1 MITTMSER
9 IKQIRKGK
17 NISQEEFG
25 NKIGITRSSVSLL
38 ESGRNNPS
46 EQTIK
51 LICQE
56 FRVNELWLRTG
67 QGNPDD
73 KLEGEERFALNI
85 GKLQNTDNETVMR
98 WVNAIAETNPE
109 LLEDIEKFFM
119 TLLGIKKSRTNPTL
133 FLDFL

>member
-1 MITTMSER
+1 MTTTMSER

-17 NISQEEFG
+17 DISQEEFG

-56 FRVNELWLRTG
+56 FSVNELWLRTE
-67 QGNPDD
+67 QGNPDE
-73 KLEGEERFALNI
+73 KLEGEERYALNI
-85 GKLQNTDNETVMR
+85 GKLQNTDDETVMR

-119 TLLGIKKSRTNPTL
+119 TLLGIKKEP
-133 FLDFL
+133 D

>member
-1 MITTMSER
+1 MTTTMIEL
-9 IKQIRKGK
+9 IKPIRKGK
-17 NISQEEFG
+17 DISQEEFG

-56 FRVNELWLRTG
+56 FSVNELWLRTG
-67 QGNPDD
+67 QGNPDE
-73 KLEGEERFALNI
+73 KLEGEERYALNI

-109 LLEDIEKFFM
+109 LLEDIEKFFL
-119 TLLGIKKSRTNPTL
+119 TLLGIKKEP
-133 FLDFL
+133 D

>member
-1 MITTMSER
+1 MTTTMSER

-17 NISQEEFG
+17 DISQEEFG

-51 LICQE
+51 LICE
-56 FRVNELWLRTG
+56 KFGVNELWLRTG
-67 QGNPDD
+67 QGNLDE
-73 KLEGEERFALNI
+73 KLEGEERYALNI

-119 TLLGIKKSRTNPTL
+119 TLLGIKKEP
-133 FLDFL
+133 D

>member
-1 MITTMSER
+1 MITTISER

-51 LICQE
+51 LICKE

-98 WVNAIAETNPE
+98 WINAIAETNPE

-119 TLLGIKKSRTNPTL
+119 TLLGIKKEP
-133 FLDFL
+133 D

>member
-1 MITTMSER
+1 MTTTMSEL

-17 NISQEEFG
+17 DISQEEFG

-56 FRVNELWLRTG
+56 FSVNELWLRTG
-67 QGNPDD
+67 QGNPDE
-73 KLEGEERFALNI
+73 KLEGEERYALNI

-119 TLLGIKKSRTNPTL
+119 TLLGIKKEP
-133 FLDFL
+133 D

>member
-17 NISQEEFG
+17 DISQEEFG

-56 FRVNELWLRTG
+56 FSVNELWLRTG
-67 QGNPDD
+67 QGNPDE
-73 KLEGEERFALNI
+73 KLEGEERYALNI

-119 TLLGIKKSRTNPTL
+119 TLLGIKKEP
-133 FLDFL
+133 D

>member
-119 TLLGIKKSRTNPTL
+119 TLLGIKKEP
-133 FLDFL
+133 D

>member
-1 MITTMSER
+1 MTTTMSER

-17 NISQEEFG
+17 DISQEEFG

-56 FRVNELWLRTG
+56 FSVNELWLRTG
-67 QGNPDD
+67 QGNPDE
-73 KLEGEERFALNI
+73 KLEGEERYALNI
-85 GKLQNTDNETVMR
+85 GKLQNTDDETVMR

-119 TLLGIKKSRTNPTL
+119 TLLGIKKEP
-133 FLDFL
+133 D

>member
-1 MITTMSER
+1 MTTTMSER

-17 NISQEEFG
+17 DISQEEFG

-56 FRVNELWLRTG
+56 FSVNELWLRTG
-67 QGNPDD
+67 QGNPDE
-73 KLEGEERFALNI
+73 KLEGEERYALNI

-109 LLEDIEKFFM
+109 LLEDIEKFFL
-119 TLLGIKKSRTNPTL
+119 TLLGIKKEP
-133 FLDFL
+133 D

>member
-17 NISQEEFG
+17 DISQEEFG

-56 FRVNELWLRTG
+56 FSVNELWLRTG
-67 QGNPDD
+67 QGNPDE
-73 KLEGEERFALNI
+73 KLEGEERYALNI

-109 LLEDIEKFFM
+109 LLEDIEKFFL
-119 TLLGIKKSRTNPTL
+119 TLLGIKKEP
-133 FLDFL
+133 D

>member
-1 MITTMSER
+1 MTTTMNER

-17 NISQEEFG
+17 DISQEEFG

-56 FRVNELWLRTG
+56 FSVNELWLRTG
-67 QGNPDD
+67 QGNPDE
-73 KLEGEERFALNI
+73 KLEGEERYALNI

-119 TLLGIKKSRTNPTL
+119 TLLGIKKEP
-133 FLDFL
+133 D

>member
-1 MITTMSER
+1 MTTTMSER

-17 NISQEEFG
+17 DISQEEFG

-56 FRVNELWLRTG
+56 FSVNELWLRSG
-67 QGNPDD
+67 QGNPDE
-73 KLEGEERFALNI
+73 KLEGEERYALNI

-119 TLLGIKKSRTNPTL
+119 TLLGIKKEP
-133 FLDFL
+133 D

>member
-1 MITTMSER
+1 MTTTMSER

-17 NISQEEFG
+17 DISQEEFG

-46 EQTIK
+46 KQTIK

-56 FRVNELWLRTG
+56 FSVNELWLRTG
-67 QGNPDD
+67 QGNPDE
-73 KLEGEERFALNI
+73 KLEGEERYALNI

-109 LLEDIEKFFM
+109 LLEDIEKFFL
-119 TLLGIKKSRTNPTL
+119 TLLGIKKEP
-133 FLDFL
+133 D

>member
-1 MITTMSER
+1 MTTTMSER

-17 NISQEEFG
+17 DISQEEFG

-38 ESGRNNPS
+38 ESGINNPS

-56 FRVNELWLRTG
+56 FSVNELWLRTG
-67 QGNPDD
+67 QGNPDE
-73 KLEGEERFALNI
+73 KLEGEERYALNI

-119 TLLGIKKSRTNPTL
+119 TLLGIKKEP
-133 FLDFL
+133 D

>member
-1 MITTMSER
+1 MTTTMSER

-17 NISQEEFG
+17 DISQEEFG

-56 FRVNELWLRTG
+56 FSVNELWLRTG
-67 QGNPDD
+67 QGNPDE
-73 KLEGEERFALNI
+73 KLEGEERYALNI

-119 TLLGIKKSRTNPTL
+119 TLLGIKKEP
-133 FLDFL
+133 D

>member
-1 MITTMSER
+1 MTTTMSER

-17 NISQEEFG
+17 DISQEEFG

-56 FRVNELWLRTG
+56 FSVNELWLRTG
-67 QGNPDD
+67 LGNPDE
-73 KLEGEERFALNI
+73 KLEGEERYALNI

-109 LLEDIEKFFM
+109 LLEDIEKFFL
-119 TLLGIKKSRTNPTL
+119 TLLGIKKEP
-133 FLDFL
+133 D

>member
-1 MITTMSER
+1 MNDR
-9 IKQIRKGK
+9 IKTIRKK
-17 NISQEEFG
+17 KHLSQEEFG
-25 NKIGITRSSVSLL
+25 TAIGITRSSVSLL

-56 FRVNELWLRTG
+56 FNINELWLRTG
-67 QGNPDD
+67 QGEPEK

-98 WVNAIAETNPE
+98 WVNAIAESNPE
-109 LLEDIEKFFM
+109 LLEDIENFFM
-119 TLLGIKKSRTNPTL
+119 TLLDIKKEP
-133 FLDFL
+133 D

>member
-1 MITTMSER
+1 MTTTMSER

-17 NISQEEFG
+17 DISQEEFG

-56 FRVNELWLRTG
+56 FSVNELWLRTG
-67 QGNPDD
+67 QGNPDE
-73 KLEGEERFALNI
+73 KLEGEERYALNI
-85 GKLQNTDNETVMR
+85 GKLQSTDNETVMR

-109 LLEDIEKFFM
+109 LLEDIEKFFL
-119 TLLGIKKSRTNPTL
+119 TLLGIKKEP
-133 FLDFL
+133 D

>member
-1 MITTMSER
+1 MTTTMSER

-17 NISQEEFG
+17 DISQEEFG

-51 LICQE
+51 LIC
-56 FRVNELWLRTG
+56 VNELWLRTG
-67 QGNPDD
+67 QGNPDE
-73 KLEGEERFALNI
+73 KLEGEERYALNI

-119 TLLGIKKSRTNPTL
+119 TLLGIKKEP
-133 FLDFL
+133 D